1 MTHKRGNTDA
11 AKLLDVICLDLA
23 DDISLDW
30 KKLGGRLS
38 ISQFVI
44 NNIDAENHFVS
55 EKTMAILNKWRQT
68 FGKKATVQ
76 DLKKA
81 LEEIKR
87 GDLSGRVEGM
97 SFTVHNTSS

>member
-11 AKLLDVICLDLA
+11 AKILDVICLDLA

-30 KKLGGRLS
+30 KKLGGRLL
-38 ISQFVI
+38 ISQSVI
-44 NNIDAENHFVS
+44 NNIDAENHLVS
-55 EKTMAILNKWRQT
+55 DKTMAMLKKWREA